1 MSLDKSPLT
10 LLSISKILSVS
21 VVTYV
26 QINLCV
32 VLMLP
37 AIYCMIQGQWLLAI
51 GLVTFLIALA
61 LFSTSTS
68 SAWSQ
73 VDPILERSVCYSSR
87 SVSASESLV

>member
-21 VVTYV
+21 VVTNV

-51 GLVTFLIALA
+51 GL
-61 LFSTSTS
+61 
-68 SAWSQ
+68 
-73 VDPILERSVCYSSR
+73 R
-87 SVSASESLV
+87 